1 MIIASRGRLLVL
13 AAPSGAGKTSLVHAL
28 LERIPILRFSISC
41 TTRPRRS
48 SEIDGVDYF
57 FVSDEEFQRMVKQGE
72 FLEYAEVFDHWY
84 GTGRRHVE
92 QLLENGHSVVLELDW
107 QGARKLRESA
117 PEALNVFILPPSL
130 EELARRLR
138 GRGTDSK
145 ATIERRL
152 EDALSDMHHW
162 SEFDYA
168 LINDDLDRASDDL
181 AAIATGQG
189 DAHLTSE
196 APLRA
201 RIAEILDNQS

>member
-130 EELARRLR
+130 EELERRLR

-189 DAHLTSE
+189 DAHLTSA

-201 RIAEILDNQS
+201 RIAEILGNQS

>member
-57 FVSDEEFQRMVKQGE
+57 FVSDEEFQRMARQGE
-72 FLEYAEVFDHWY
+72 FLEYAQVFDHWY

-92 QLLENGHSVVLELDW
+92 QLLDNGHSVVLELDW

-168 LINDDLDRASDDL
+168 LINDDLAQASDDL
-181 AAIATGQG
+181 AAIAAGQG
-189 DAHLTSE
+189 DFHLTSA

-201 RIAEILDNQS
+201 RIEAILGNRS